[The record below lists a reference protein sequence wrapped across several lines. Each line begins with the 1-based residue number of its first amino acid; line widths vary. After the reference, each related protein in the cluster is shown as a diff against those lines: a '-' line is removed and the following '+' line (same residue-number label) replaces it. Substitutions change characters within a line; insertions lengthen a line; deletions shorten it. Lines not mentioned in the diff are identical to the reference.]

1 MYHDLTRTTQ
11 PGYFGYS
18 MTDISTP
25 QFESPYF
32 AAIDL
37 GSNSFHMLIVRFNE
51 EQIDI
56 IDREKDMVQI
66 ARGLQKD
73 GSLSREAKER
83 ALASLTRFAERLR
96 DIPAG
101 QIRAV
106 GTKALRAARD
116 TKQFLADA
124 ERALGVPIH
133 IISGY
138 EEARLVYAG
147 FSHSVSNDHSRR
159 LVIDIGGGSTEFIVG
174 VDYEPALME
183 SLGMG
188 CVTFSENFFFA
199 NGVNAKSMR
208 KAYLAA
214 CSRLESIRKIYIKS
228 GWDTAHGTSG
238 TIKAIADLVSDADGG
253 AIITRQSLEK
263 LYETLAYTGE
273 LPSADIPKLRQDVL
287 PAGTAILRAVFDQL
301 GLDQLHV
308 ANATLK
314 EGLIYDTIGRFSDH
328 DSRNHTVEKLQI
340 QYQVDTY
347 QAQRVATT
355 ALNLWRQIEGLP
367 LRGISRTKI
376 LKWASMLHEVG
387 LSISHTS
394 FHHHGYYILRHSDL
408 AGFGRYEQY
417 ILANLVRAHRR
428 KLSVS
433 RFDGMDESTLSAFL
447 PVLLCLRLATLL
459 HRRRED
465 IDVSPV
471 LTENNGRYTLSMPIE
486 WNQEHPLTAASL
498 EQERAYFSAVGISFE
513 LA

>member
-1 MYHDLTRTTQ
+1 
-11 PGYFGYS
+11 
-18 MTDISTP
+18 MTEIHT

-73 GSLSREAKER
+73 GSLSTEAKER
-83 ALASLTRFAERLR
+83 ALESLARFAERLR
-96 DIPAG
+96 DLPPA

-124 ERALGVPIH
+124 EKVLGVPIH

-138 EEARLVYAG
+138 EEARLVYSG

-188 CVTFSENFFFA
+188 CVTFSENFFFTQ
-199 NGVNAKSMR
+199 GVNAKTMR

-228 GWDTAHGTSG
+228 GWNTAHGTSG
-238 TIKAIADLVSDADGG
+238 TIKAIADLVSEADGG
-253 AIITRQSLEK
+253 AIITRSSLEK
-263 LYETLAYTGE
+263 LYEQLAHHGE
-273 LPSADIPKLRQDVL
+273 LPINDAPKLRQDVL
-287 PAGTAILRAVFDQL
+287 PAGTAILRAIFDQL
-301 GLDQLHV
+301 NLEQLHV

-328 DSRNHTVEKLQI
+328 DTRNHTVEKLQTQHQI
-340 QYQVDTY
+340 DTQ
-347 QAQRVATT
+347 QAQRVAST
-355 ALNLWRQIEGLP
+355 AVALWRQIEGLP
-367 LRGISRTKI
+367 MKGVSRTKI
-376 LKWASMLHEVG
+376 LRWASMLHEIG

-417 ILANLVRAHRR
+417 ILANLVRGHRR
-428 KLSVS
+428 KLSIA
-433 RFDGMDESTLSAFL
+433 RFDGMDESTFAAFS

-465 IDVSPV
+465 LEVTPS
-471 LTENNGRYTLSMPIE
+471 LSENDGRYKLTMPNNWIA
-486 WNQEHPLTAASL
+486 EHPLTAASL
-498 EQERAYFSAVGISFE
+498 EQERAYFSAVDIQFE
-513 LA
+513 FV